1 MASLLS
7 KSLIDFTLG
16 ESVFFPEDVIAG
28 TTITRTV
35 VQQPQAVT
43 SSAARIQSR
52 TKTGVKTSTV
62 TAQGEDAWQKDA
74 WDAYNL
80 VGELGFLTDTVSKRA
95 QRAGFFVGELQ
106 NGHNQDPTPVEDPK
120 LQEVLSSLGG
130 PLWFSQMI
138 GKAFINLTI
147 PGEFFF
153 VGVPDSAGDTVLT
166 DIRWHALS
174 KDEVKFD
181 DITGTVTVETTEGKI
196 TGSQEDIITVRVWQP
211 DPQYSR
217 RARSLVKPA
226 LPILRELI
234 ELTKMVSAII
244 DSRLAGA
251 GLLIIPSSVQE
262 KLREQA
268 QAGDMFDPDTGEP
281 ARRVDEDL
289 FTDVL
294 IDAMTEAI
302 KDRSS
307 AASVVPLV
315 VTVPDELVDKI
326 RHVSMAADLDKGA
339 KTLRD
344 ESLQRLAHSLDA
356 PPEVL
361 FGMGSSTHWN
371 SWLVKQDTI
380 DSHIV
385 PGLQLICDAL
395 TTEFLHPV
403 MEMLGYPPEQIRR
416 MVVWF
421 DVSKLAEQVNT
432 FKDALELFKV
442 GAVSKETLRA
452 AAGFDES
459 DAPEEMDALD
469 PKVQLVVDMVTRA
482 PSLAVGGGM
491 IDLYR
496 QLEALIDG
504 TPYEPPVKET
514 VVEDVVE
521 EEPVDEGSAGGGLP
535 DTYDEPAPEEMEAP

>member
-1 MASLLS
+1 
-7 KSLIDFTLG
+7 
-16 ESVFFPEDVIAG
+16 
-28 TTITRTV
+28 
-35 VQQPQAVT
+35 
-43 SSAARIQSR
+43 
-52 TKTGVKTSTV
+52 
-62 TAQGEDAWQKDA
+62 
-74 WDAYNL
+74 
-80 VGELGFLTDTVSKRA
+80 
-95 QRAGFFVGELQ
+95 
-106 NGHNQDPTPVEDPK
+106 
-120 LQEVLSSLGG
+120 
-130 PLWFSQMI
+130 
-138 GKAFINLTI
+138 
-147 PGEFFF
+147 
-153 VGVPDSAGDTVLT
+153 
-166 DIRWHALS
+166 
-174 KDEVKFD
+174 
-181 DITGTVTVETTEGKI
+181 
-196 TGSQEDIITVRVWQP
+196 
-211 DPQYSR
+211 
-217 RARSLVKPA
+217 
-226 LPILRELI
+226 
-234 ELTKMVSAII
+234 MVSAII